1 MVQMVYTNIRGVTKP
16 PKNKEEM
23 VQMKSWL
30 AWLRKSGYEFT
41 ETVDEVNGCRTYDF
55 GNGLVVIKWERK
67 TGGLINNNGFT
78 TSYGSNK
85 LIQEELKEILG

>member
-1 MVQMVYTNIRGVTKP
+1 MVYTNIREVKKP

-23 VQMKSWL
+23 VHMKSWL

-41 ETVDEVNGCRTYDF
+41 ETVDEVNGCRTHDF
-55 GNGLVVIKWERK
+55 GNGLAVIKWERK

>member
-1 MVQMVYTNIRGVTKP
+1 MVYNKDIEVRDNQIKTK
-16 PKNKEEM
+16 ER

-41 ETVDEVNGCRTYDF
+41 ETVDEASGCRTYDF

>member
-1 MVQMVYTNIRGVTKP
+1 
-16 PKNKEEM
+16 
-23 VQMKSWL
+23 MKSWL

-41 ETVDEVNGCRTYDF
+41 ETVDEVNDCRTYDF

-78 TSYGSNK
+78 ASYGSNK
-85 LIQEELKEILG
+85 LIQEELKEILGWGIRRLLLKSGSIFLKNF

>member
-1 MVQMVYTNIRGVTKP
+1 MVL
-16 PKNKEEM
+16 
-23 VQMKSWL
+23 MKSWL
-30 AWLRKSGYEFT
+30 KWLANTEYVFT
-41 ETVDEVNGCRTYDF
+41 VTVDEVNGCRTYDF

-78 TSYGSNK
+78 TCYGSNK

>member
-1 MVQMVYTNIRGVTKP
+1 
-16 PKNKEEM
+16 M

-78 TSYGSNK
+78 ASYGSNK